1 MIWGIEVDDAAGIVA
16 RAMDAGLLLVSA
28 GPDVVRLLPPLVI
41 GDDELRRG
49 IAVLEEAIPC

>member
-1 MIWGIEVDDAAGIVA
+1 VDDAAGIVS
-16 RAMDAGLLLVSA
+16 RALDAGLLLVSA
-28 GPDVVRLLPPLVI
+28 GTDVVRLLPPLVI

>member
-1 MIWGIEVDDAAGIVA
+1 MA
-16 RAMDAGLLLVSA
+16 RAQEAGLLLVSA
-28 GPDVVRLLPPLVI
+28 GADVVRLLPPLVI